1 MSEVKIPTNAKEAA
15 AMALVGMSWLEQNA
29 PEKLTELH
37 REIRAEAGVR
47 GLRHGVALASGGDI
61 PLYSI
66 LVKIW
71 SDGYADS
78 IRQEG
83 K

>member
-1 MSEVKIPTNAKEAA
+1 MSEVKIPTNAEEAA

-37 REIRAEAGVR
+37 REIRAEAVLDAVNFGR
-47 GLRHGVALASGGDI
+47 NQTKYFLRSSEDI
-61 PLYSI
+61 LQQI
-66 LVKIW
+66 EQ
-71 SDGYADS
+71 YAEI
-78 IRQEG
+78 IRQGEV